1 MEKQIKTLGI
11 AKNVLGNKTE
21 NNLGS
26 LLSLIQYA
34 FLISL
39 SEEECSGTRKDSEAL
54 GVGG

>member
-1 MEKQIKTLGI
+1 MLGI
-11 AKNVLGNKTE
+11 VKKGLKNKK

-39 SEEECSGTRKDSEAL
+39 SQEECSGTRKDSKAK
-54 GVGG
+54 GVSKDN